1 MFEFQLFSMK
11 SCCFFYILRTTH
23 HLSEAQNC
31 KWVDFTTEFV
41 ILGSD
46 LTIEILN
53 HPDCL

>member
-31 KWVDFTTEFV
+31 KWVDFTMEFV

-53 HPDCL
+53 HP